1 VVVSLP
7 KLAANLSLLFT
18 EVPFLERF
26 AAAAAAGFRA
36 VEYQFPYDFAADE
49 IARSARAAGVAVVL
63 HNLPRGRGGEIGI
76 AALPGR
82 EAEFAA
88 GVEQGIAYA
97 QAAGCPRLNCLA
109 GCGGDQATF
118 VANLRVA
125 AARLA
130 AVDLALVIEAISTQ
144 AVPGFFLNRSAQA
157 VEVIAEVGSDNLALQ
172 YDCFHMQRME
182 GDLEA
187 TIARLLPHIGHIQIA
202 DAPDRHEPGTGCI
215 DYPHLLPALD
225 DLGYSGYVGC
235 EYLPAHGTQAG
246 LGWAARWL
254 A

>member
-1 VVVSLP
+1 MVVSLP

-18 EVPFLERF
+18 ELPFLERF

-36 VEYQFPYDFAADE
+36 VEYQFPYDVAADE
-49 IARSARAAGVAVVL
+49 IAASARAAGVAVVL
-63 HNLPRGRGGEIGI
+63 HNLPRGRDGEIGI

-82 EAEFAA
+82 EAEFEA
-88 GVEQGIAYA
+88 GIERAMAYA
-97 QAAGCPRLNCLA
+97 QAVGCPRLNCLA
-109 GCGGDQATF
+109 GCGGDLATF

-125 AARLA
+125 AARLGA
-130 AVDLALVIEAISTQ
+130 ADLALVIEAISTQ

-157 VEVIAEVGSDNLALQ
+157 MEVIAQTGVDNLALQ
-172 YDCFHMQRME
+172 YDCFHMQLME
-182 GDLEA
+182 GDLLT
-187 TIARLLPHIGHIQIA
+187 TIARLLPQIGHIQIA

-215 DYPHLLPALD
+215 DYAHLLPTLD
-225 DLGYSGYVGC
+225 ALGYSGYVGC
-235 EYLPAHGTQAG
+235 EYLPAQGTQAG